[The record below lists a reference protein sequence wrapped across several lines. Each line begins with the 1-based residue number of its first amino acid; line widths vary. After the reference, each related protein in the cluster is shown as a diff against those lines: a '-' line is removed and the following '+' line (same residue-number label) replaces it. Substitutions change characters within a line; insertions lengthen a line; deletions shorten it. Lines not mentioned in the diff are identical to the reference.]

1 MKIAVGIKGNT
12 GNNQLNE
19 LTSRKSNK
27 TVTNEMEYN
36 WVNFQTDI
44 AEVLNQFFIENG
56 PNLSKDP
63 TEVDKSFEEFLTE
76 IDKNLVFVTDEEQHQ
91 HMFQHYYQS
100 LSQRQPA
107 GQIIFQETSE
117 GML

>member
-44 AEVLNQFFIENG
+44 AEMLN
-56 PNLSKDP
+56 
-63 TEVDKSFEEFLTE
+63 
-76 IDKNLVFVTDEEQHQ
+76 
-91 HMFQHYYQS
+91 
-100 LSQRQPA
+100 
-107 GQIIFQETSE
+107 
-117 GML
+117 